1 MIFDNADRMTCSVIS
16 YRTNTP
22 LHALNTLNNTT
33 YVEAAR
39 LLASSVLK
47 KNLSDREILSKI
59 YQRIV
64 TRLPRENEISILLA
78 GLGRDRQQFTANND
92 NAVAFLGVGES
103 PADSS
108 LDPVELASWTNL
120 CIAVLNLDESLTRQ

>member
-39 LLASSVLK
+39 LLAASVLK
-47 KNLSDREILSKI
+47 EKLSEQETLAKI
-59 YQRIV
+59 YQRVV
-64 TRLPRENEISILLA
+64 TRLPRAREIPILLA
-78 GLGRDRQQFTANND
+78 GLNRDRQQFAANNG
-92 NAVAFLGVGES
+92 NAISFLGVGET
-103 PADSS
+103 PVDPS